1 MGYVQIMVAKKTCC
15 ILYYTM
21 IHDVSTISNS
31 NICIMTNMLV
41 LISTNFIEV
50 VCIINFAAIL
60 YRL

>member
-1 MGYVQIMVAKKTCC
+1 MGYVQIMVAKKTRC

-50 VCIINFAAIL
+50 VCIMNFAAIL